1 MNNSSTTTKGGDP
14 FDLNRFV
21 EAQDSVYDDV
31 LTELR
36 NGRKQSHWMWF
47 IFPQIA
53 GLGHST
59 TSQYYAIKS
68 PDEARQ
74 YLQHPVLGTRLLEC
88 TELILAIDGRTAL
101 EVFGSPDDMKLKS
114 SVTLFAQV
122 AEPDSPFVQVLH
134 KYFHDERDSRTLQL
148 LRQFRS

>member
-47 IFPQIA
+47 VFPQIA

-59 TSQYYAIKS
+59 TSQCYAIKNL
-68 PDEARQ
+68 DEARQ
-74 YLQHPVLGTRLLEC
+74 YLEHPVLGRRLLEC

-101 EVFGSPDDMKLKS
+101 EIFGSPDDMKLKS
-114 SVTLFAQV
+114 SATLFAHV
-122 AEPDSPFVQVLH
+122 AEPDSPFVRVLH
-134 KYFHDERDSRTLQL
+134 KYFHNDRDSKTVQL
-148 LRQFRS
+148 LSLLGS

>member
-1 MNNSSTTTKGGDP
+1 MNNSSTTPQGGDP

-21 EAQDSVYDDV
+21 NAQSAVYDDV

-36 NGRKQSHWMWF
+36 NGRKESHWMWF

-53 GLGHST
+53 GLGHSS

-68 PDEARQ
+68 LDEARH
-74 YLQHPVLGTRLLEC
+74 YLGHPVLGKRLLEC
-88 TELILAIDGRTAL
+88 TERILVIDGKTAL

-114 SVTLFAQV
+114 SATLFAHI
-122 AEPDSPFVQVLH
+122 AEPNSPFVRVLH

-148 LRQFRS
+148 VSQLKP